1 MSLKCLT
8 CSHVLERTD
17 SYNELFTRKV
27 DRSLFKCET
36 PKGGA
41 LYKIKSERRR
51 SQSTGDVPSSPST
64 EPRLVR
70 SSGVR
75 RDWNLENLGV
85 DNQDHV

>member
-1 MSLKCLT
+1 MSLNCLT
-8 CSHVLERTD
+8 CRCSHVLERSD

-36 PKGGA
+36 TLKGGA
-41 LYKIKSERRR
+41 LSKIKAEHRRV
-51 SQSTGDVPSSPST
+51 QSAGDVPSSPGS

-75 RDWNLENLGV
+75 RDWNLENLVV
-85 DNQDHV
+85 DN